1 MTKDVQSHQTSTE
14 MTRQAPSEVDAGTD
28 IGLMVKV
35 SCSSACDLRGGT
47 VRVVAQD
54 GTVAKET
61 PLTSFEEGMNET
73 DEFTVKAPVEL
84 GECTWSVVFPSQE
97 VGGVLHE
104 ESSTPIS
111 FAVKPHSTS
120 IAVWDVPSPIP
131 FGHKFKIKVGVK
143 CSAECNLADQT
154 VAVFGPRGRKV
165 ATGALGN
172 VPWRDTSALY
182 WTEVKLEAPEVQG
195 YYRWRVKFRK
205 PELELPHKDASYY
218 FGFTT
223 ARPPEHLVTVEVVDK
238 DQKTPIKNAMVTLHS
253 PGTTYRN
260 RADDAGIARLSVPR
274 GDYKLY
280 VGKFSYKDFESA
292 TQVAADADVK
302 VELKF
307 WPDDEG
313 H

>member
-1 MTKDVQSHQTSTE
+1 MTGKVESHQTNME
-14 MTRQAPSEVDAGTD
+14 MPRSAPSEVDAGTD

-54 GTVAKET
+54 GTVAKEI
-61 PLTSFEEGMNET
+61 PLTSFEERMNET

-84 GECTWSVVFPSQE
+84 GECTWSAVFPSQE

-104 ESSTPIS
+104 ESSSPIS

-120 IAVWDVPSPIP
+120 IAVWDVPSPVP
-131 FGHKFKIKVGVK
+131 FGHGFKIKVGVK
-143 CSAECNLADQT
+143 CSAECDLKGQT
-154 VAVFGPRGRKV
+154 IAVFGPRGRKV

-182 WTEVKLEAPEVQG
+182 WTEVELEAPEVQG
-195 YYRWRVKFRK
+195 YYRWRVKFRN

-223 ARPPEHLVTVEVVDK
+223 AASPEQVVTVEVIDK
-238 DQKTPIKNAMVTLHS
+238 DANTPLKNAMVTLCS
-253 PGTTYRN
+253 PGIVYRS
-260 RADDAGIARLSVPR
+260 RADERGVARVSVPKGEYILYAAKR
-274 GDYKLY
+274 GYEA
-280 VGKFSYKDFESA
+280 FETTA
-292 TQVAADADVK
+292 EVASDTAMKAELLVAD
-302 VELKF
+302 EE
-307 WPDDEG
+307 P